1 MIKNIGNL
9 SMKRNWKEAIVF
21 YVVYLLLLLLICFLT
36 GVIIGIFNPNYSV
49 ETVEK
54 IATFIIA
61 AYCII
66 LYFAVYFKKKMSS
79 LPFIMLGLVTA
90 IISFLLGEILALI
103 IVAFL
108 TTRNDESES
117 NVDVDNP
124 DIN

>member
-1 MIKNIGNL
+1 MLKDIGNL

-21 YVVYLLLLLLICFLT
+21 YVAYLLLLLLICFLT
-36 GVIIGIFNPNYSV
+36 GVIIGVFNPNYSV

-79 LPFIMLGLVTA
+79 FPFIILGLVAA

-108 TTRNDESES
+108 TTRDDESGS
-117 NVDVDNP
+117 NIDAVDS

>member
-1 MIKNIGNL
+1 MLKDIGNL

-21 YVVYLLLLLLICFLT
+21 YVAYLLLLLLICFLT
-36 GVIIGIFNPNYSV
+36 GLIIGVFNPNYSV

-66 LYFAVYFKKKMSS
+66 LYFTVYFKKKMSS
-79 LPFIMLGLVTA
+79 FPFIILGLVTA

-108 TTRNDESES
+108 TTQDDESES
-117 NVDVDNP
+117 NVDAVDS